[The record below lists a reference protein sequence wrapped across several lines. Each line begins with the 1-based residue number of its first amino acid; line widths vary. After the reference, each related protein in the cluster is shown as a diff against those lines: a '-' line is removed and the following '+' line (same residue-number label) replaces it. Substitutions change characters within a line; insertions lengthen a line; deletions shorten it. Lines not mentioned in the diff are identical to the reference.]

1 MTPDS
6 MLDGNVLAGALRE
19 VFSFE
24 ATAAIATCAGCG
36 NRAPMADFLV
46 FVNAPGIVARCSN
59 CEKVQ
64 IRIVHDDA
72 GHVWVDVSGVDVLQ
86 IDF

>member
-1 MTPDS
+1 MTSDS

-36 NRAPMADFLV
+36 KRFPVADWLV

-64 IRIVHDDA
+64 ITIVHDDA
-72 GHVWVDVSGVDVLQ
+72 GHVWVDMSGVDALQ
-86 IDF
+86 IDL

>member
-1 MTPDS
+1 M
-6 MLDGNVLAGALRE
+6 
-19 VFSFE
+19 FH
-24 ATAAIATCAGCG
+24 
-36 NRAPMADFLV
+36 
-46 FVNAPGIVARCSN
+46 